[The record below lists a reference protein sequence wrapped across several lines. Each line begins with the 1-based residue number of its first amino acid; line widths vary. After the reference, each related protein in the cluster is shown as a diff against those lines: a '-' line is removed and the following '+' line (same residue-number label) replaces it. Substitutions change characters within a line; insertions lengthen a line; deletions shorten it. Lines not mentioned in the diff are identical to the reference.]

1 MTEKE
6 ERVRQKPFTVVRRTK
21 RLVLTALMALTG
33 AAAWPGVAEAAPV
46 ATWPLAADATDT
58 TGGHNG
64 MVDNVDFSSGS
75 AFFSGANSRITVPFS
90 TALSP
95 GAADVTAT
103 VDIKTTAVPGTGT
116 DDFDLMRAS
125 PTGKMYK
132 IELFPRKHVAQAQ
145 CVFIGTATRLSVHAG
160 PALNDN
166 QWHTIRCTKT
176 ASQVTLTVLTDGA
189 VVASSTT
196 TIQIGSISLKKSS
209 IFALGYKPVIGQPDE
224 DRYKGSMR
232 NASVSIG

>member
-1 MTEKE
+1 M
-6 ERVRQKPFTVVRRTK
+6 RRHA
-21 RLVLTALMALTG
+21 VTALLAAAAL
-33 AAAWPGVAEAAPV
+33 AAAPASAQAAVVAAWPLGSNAE
-46 ATWPLAADATDT
+46 DS
-58 TGGHNG
+58 TGHGH
-64 MVDNVDFSSGS
+64 DGS
-75 AFFSGANSRITVPFS
+75 ATNVTFDGSALFNGQSSRITVPFS
-90 TALSP
+90 SALSP
-95 GAADVTAT
+95 GSADVTAS
-103 VDIKTTAVPGTGT
+103 VQVNTTHQPGTGNH
-116 DDFDLMRAS
+116 DFDLIRAS